1 MTRVLTRGAMLVGL
15 CLVLWG
21 TLWDLA
27 LLYTLLTQGPAGR
40 PGRCLAPPL
49 QNAAAAWA
57 NRLSGLL
64 AVFAWAFAIGAS
76 GPPRA
81 RPRDSLALVEPL
93 AVATTDPAE
102 PAPPRERPERPLFSW
117 SASRHDS
124 FQTCHRRYFFSYYAS
139 HDDPEIKRLKR
150 LSALPL
156 WAGSVVHETIEK
168 FLKTHDALPSL
179 EAQEAITRAAVH
191 EDMLQAWRQSEAGPD
206 GFRLFEHEYAQ
217 PVDQEDKKILVTTVM
232 RSLKNFF
239 KSPTLREAFAAGKE
253 RWLTIEDL
261 VSFHVG
267 PTEVFLRMDLAY
279 REPSGQVVIVD
290 WKTGRRE
297 GRFNEIQLAGYALYA
312 AEKGWVSSPGGA
324 FDRARLPRRA
334 ALRAA
339 AGRREEARHAR
350 AFIEKSASRMRAL
363 LLDPEQNLARLED
376 FPMIDRPRVCRR
388 CNFRRL
394 CFPRA
399 REAANLPRRRPTA
412 SAFEV
417 LREPGHRAR
426 PRVLGRLLAV
436 AAPGVVDVG
445 ERVARSRVDL
455 HVDGLPGGLHRRL
468 EGLHLLGR
476 GPLVVAPEVPE
487 EGALIRA
494 MAAGSVGGAP

>member
-1 MTRVLTRGAMLVGL
+1 M
-15 CLVLWG
+15 
-21 TLWDLA
+21 
-27 LLYTLLTQGPAGR
+27 
-40 PGRCLAPPL
+40 
-49 QNAAAAWA
+49 
-57 NRLSGLL
+57 
-64 AVFAWAFAIGAS
+64 
-76 GPPRA
+76 
-81 RPRDSLALVEPL
+81 EPS
-93 AVATTDPAE
+93 AVATTNPPE
-102 PAPPRERPERPLFSW
+102 PTRTSERPERRPFSW

-124 FQTCHRRYFFSYYAS
+124 FETCHRRYFFSYYAS
-139 HDDPEIKRLKR
+139 HDDPEVKRLKR

-191 EDMLQAWRQSEAGPD
+191 EDMLLAWRQSEAGPD
-206 GFRLFEHEYAQ
+206 GFRLFEHEYGQ

-279 REPSGQVVIVD
+279 REANGRVVIVD
-290 WKTGRRE
+290 WKTGRGE

-312 AEKGWVSSPGGA
+312 AQKGWVSSPEELQTELA
-324 FDRARLPRRA
+324 YLAVPRYVRRRVDETRL
-334 ALRAA
+334 
-339 AGRREEARHAR
+339 RHAR
-350 AFIEKSASRMRAL
+350 AFIEKSAHRMRSL

-394 CFPRA
+394 CFPRPDPFPA
-399 REAANLPRRRPTA
+399 
-412 SAFEV
+412 
-417 LREPGHRAR
+417 
-426 PRVLGRLLAV
+426 LAQ
-436 AAPGVVDVG
+436 
-445 ERVARSRVDL
+445 S
-455 HVDGLPGGLHRRL
+455 
-468 EGLHLLGR
+468 
-476 GPLVVAPEVPE
+476 
-487 EGALIRA
+487 
-494 MAAGSVGGAP
+494 SVSP